1 MQKVRFWGPEHWRFR
16 AEEARTVAD
25 QMTHEEA
32 GRSCGVLPTTTTV
45 SLRLPRSNSPIRK
58 KERMA
63 IDASTQGLAV
73 ALTARQYPG
82 VARASQ
88 CDQSLFGDNG
98 SDGSVTMATTNKC
111 LAQINKTWAKRLTA
125 RPVIGRRCRSS
136 PRGCTGQSQDD
147 YDGGSRMGDGANA
160 RSSPPHHH
168 VRWLAA
174 PVGTSRPR
182 PARSV
187 RQPGR
192 LDTIEG
198 TVSFD
203 PAGSHTGG

>member
-1 MQKVRFWGPEHWRFR
+1 
-16 AEEARTVAD
+16 
-25 QMTHEEA
+25 
-32 GRSCGVLPTTTTV
+32 
-45 SLRLPRSNSPIRK
+45 
-58 KERMA
+58 MA
-63 IDASTQGLAV
+63 A
-73 ALTARQYPG
+73 
-82 VARASQ
+82 
-88 CDQSLFGDNG
+88 
-98 SDGSVTMATTNKC
+98 TNKC

-136 PRGCTGQSQDD
+136 PRD

-187 RQPGR
+187 HQPGR